1 MVLGRFNIDRIIAV
15 YNFNFGD
22 VILLSN
28 SEYGTKKYH
37 MEFFRFVCLLKVKSP
52 INARKEAKE
61 RSLLALV
68 TGVLCAA

>member
-1 MVLGRFNIDRIIAV
+1 MLLGRFDIDRIIAV

-28 SEYGTKKYH
+28 SEYGTKKQH
-37 MEFFRFVCLLKVKSP
+37 MEFFRFVYLLTVKSP
-52 INARKEAKE
+52 INAHEEAKE

-68 TGVLCAA
+68 TGVFCAA